1 MNLHESHPASQVAL
15 LALQQGGKA
24 PASNEADIEKE
35 VFGEDG
41 FTFKDILDVINPL
54 QHIPGVSTLYRDM
67 TGDEI
72 SPASRIGGGALFFG
86 PIGAAISTANVIV
99 DKATG
104 KDVGEHVMAAFV
116 DEENDGTILAGAE
129 PVESE
134 EDTFVTAALQS
145 WTNPGPAV
153 QTASNRPISDQEY
166 RSLLAKGEPFEQ
178 AATSINEGS
187 IAALKAKGEPFDL
200 NPVSEASISDTQV
213 AMLMARGEPFVDEGG
228 TEIDLSAAQ
237 AAAPI
242 MAQTPAQTL
251 AQTPAQFGKKEPLQQ
266 VDDLSRRTQ
275 AYANVGIDVRE
286 WASREVA
293 ERSRL
298 ARAGGSHPGKIA
310 PETDLAGAT
319 AKEGGWF
326 SDVMMS
332 ALKSYKGANALS
344 NSLAVPSPAK

>member
-1 MNLHESHPASQVAL
+1 MNLHETHPASQVAL
-15 LALQQGGKA
+15 LALQQGDKA
-24 PASNEADIEKE
+24 PTSNETDVEKE

-41 FTFKDILDVINPL
+41 FTFKDLLDVINPL

-104 KDVGEHVMAAFV
+104 KDVGEHVMAAFT

-129 PVESE
+129 PVEPE
-134 EDTFVTAALQS
+134 EDTFVTAALSS
-145 WTNPGPAV
+145 WANPGPEV
-153 QTASNRPISDQEY
+153 QTAANRPLNDQEY

-178 AATSINEGS
+178 ASAHINEEN
-187 IAALKAKGEPFDL
+187 IAALKVKGEPFDL
-200 NPVSEASISDTQV
+200 NPVSDAPISDTQV

-228 TEIDLSAAQ
+228 TEIDLSSAQ
-237 AAAPI
+237 AALPV
-242 MAQTPAQTL
+242 L
-251 AQTPAQFGKKEPLQQ
+251 AQTPPQSAKKEPIQQ

-298 ARAGGSHPGKIA
+298 ARAGGSHPGIIS

-326 SDVMMS
+326 SDVMLS
-332 ALKSYKGANALS
+332 ALKGYQGANALT
-344 NSLAVPSPAK
+344 NSLAAPASAK

>member
-1 MNLHESHPASQVAL
+1 MNLHESHPASQAAL

-24 PASNEADIEKE
+24 PTSNETDVEKE

-41 FTFKDILDVINPL
+41 FTFKDLLDVINPL

-67 TGDEI
+67 TGDDI

-129 PVESE
+129 PVEAE
-134 EDTFVTAALQS
+134 EDTFVTAALSS
-145 WTNPGPAV
+145 WSNPGPVV
-153 QTASNRPISDQEY
+153 QTAANRPINDQEY

-178 AATSINEGS
+178 AAAHLNEEN

-200 NPVSEASISDTQV
+200 NPVGEAPISDTQV
-213 AMLMARGEPFVDEGG
+213 AVLMARGEPFVDEGG
-228 TEIDLSAAQ
+228 TEIDLLSAQ

-242 MAQTPAQTL
+242 VAQSA
-251 AQTPAQFGKKEPLQQ
+251 KKEPVQH

-298 ARAGGSHPGKIA
+298 ARAGGSHPGEIL

-326 SDVMMS
+326 SDVMLS
-332 ALKSYKGANALS
+332 ALKSYQGANTLT
-344 NSLAVPSPAK
+344 NSLTAPASAK